1 MTGYPRRLLVLM
13 AIAVA
18 LAAMMIVRW
27 ISGWGLVTLHE
38 KDAPL
43 GRILASVA
51 RQGGIR
57 IECSLD
63 PERRISI
70 DVDRVPPFEAID
82 TLAIRTDA
90 TWRIVYLIAPTKEA
104 IRRSQGSLLE
114 GGKMEGW
121 NTCFHPLGPLTGGNG
136 GSLDPRRMVWKAEGN
151 PGDPTA
157 QTLPKLVDEAAQK
170 TGAMILFPK
179 NWTPPV
185 VSLPKAAPVG
195 KALSRLA
202 SSLHGHAEELFFIT
216 QSTRRYGAGEE
227 RPVSAGGFAAM
238 DPRWLDERMQAQFA
252 LLPPA
257 EQAAA
262 RKEYEE
268 RKALFAQLRDLPPEE
283 RMAKLRQLM
292 ADPDVAVRL
301 QDRRLLR
308 EAKMTPEQRIS
319 RAVSYLERKGSMKGG
334 APAGKSQQPSR

>member
-1 MTGYPRRLLVLM
+1 MTGYPRRLLVLLG
-13 AIAVA
+13 IA
-18 LAAMMIVRW
+18 LALAVMTVVRW
-27 ISGWGLVTLHE
+27 IAGWGLVTLHE

-51 RQGGIR
+51 RQGGVR
-57 IECSLD
+57 VECSLD
-63 PERRISI
+63 PERRVSI

-90 TWRIVYLIAPTKEA
+90 AWRIVYLVAPTKEA
-104 IRRSQGSLLE
+104 IRQSQGSLQE
-114 GGKMEGW
+114 GGKMDGW
-121 NTCFHPLGPLTGGNG
+121 NTCFYPLGPLTGGDG
-136 GSLDPRRMVWKAEGN
+136 SSLDPRRMVWKAEGN
-151 PGDPTA
+151 PGDPA
-157 QTLPKLVDEAAQK
+157 GPTLPKLVDEAAQK
-170 TGAMILFPK
+170 TGAMILFPQ
-179 NWTPPV
+179 NWSPLV
-185 VSLPKAAPVG
+185 GSLPREAPVG

-202 SSLHGHAEELFFIT
+202 SSLNGHAEELFFLT

-227 RPVSAGGFAAM
+227 RPSTGGFASM
-238 DPRWLDERMQAQFA
+238 DPRWLDERLQAQIA
-252 LLPPA
+252 LLPPT
-257 EQAAA
+257 QQVAA

-268 RKALFAQLRDLPPEE
+268 RKALFAELRSLPPEE

-319 RAVSYLERKGSMKGG
+319 RAVSYLQRKGSMKSG
-334 APAGKSQQPSR
+334 ASAGNPQQPR